1 MGTKK
6 FRSKVLA
13 MFDLQTN
20 KKKLKNRQ
28 RNLMKEAKYSSNK
41 KQVCVPSDSIVFQ
54 DPIKTGISQGFYSN
68 VNTIT
73 LHYIIQ
79 REDFVYSKKNGEAES
94 EKEKVKRNNK
104 KDEPLPK

>member
-1 MGTKK
+1 M
-6 FRSKVLA
+6 
-13 MFDLQTN
+13 
-20 KKKLKNRQ
+20 
-28 RNLMKEAKYSSNK
+28 
-41 KQVCVPSDSIVFQ
+41 SI
-54 DPIKTGISQGFYSN
+54 P
-68 VNTIT
+68 